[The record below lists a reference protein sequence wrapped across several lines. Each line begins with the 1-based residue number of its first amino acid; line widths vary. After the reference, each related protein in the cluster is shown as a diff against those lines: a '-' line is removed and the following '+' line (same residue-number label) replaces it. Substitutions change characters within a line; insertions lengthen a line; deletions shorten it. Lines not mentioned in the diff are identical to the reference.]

1 VNRWLDDW
9 GKNFFSALSFLTVI
23 PIGKRE
29 ISKHSLVCFPVV
41 GFLIGLILVLANYFL
56 TKFLPSSITNL
67 FLLVILVIL
76 TGGLHID
83 GFADTCDGFFAGKSQ
98 EDTLRIMDD
107 PHIGARG
114 VIALFFLLLSKFL
127 FLENIKFKYPALL
140 LMPMVSRWAMAGA
153 LVFGQP
159 AKEEG
164 LGRTFLE
171 HSPRFRLSARQVGGA
186 GRNPLDILFT
196 SIITLIVVFF
206 FQGFKGLLLILG
218 TISLVYAILKYS
230 DKKINGIT
238 GDVLGA
244 INELIELWVLCFFS
258 F

>member
-1 VNRWLDDW
+1 MIDD
-9 GKNFFSALSFLTVI
+9 FLSAVSFLTII

-29 ISKHSLVCFPVV
+29 INKGALIYFPVV
-41 GFLIGLILVLANYFL
+41 GFLIGLVLVLANHFL
-56 TKFLPSSITNL
+56 TKLLPSSAANL
-67 FLLVILVIL
+67 SILLILIVL

-83 GFADTCDGFFAGKSQ
+83 GFADTCDGFFAGKNR
-98 EDTLRIMDD
+98 EDTLKIMDD
-107 PHIGARG
+107 PHLGTKG

-127 FLENIKFKYPALL
+127 FLEKIKFKYPVLL

-159 AKEEG
+159 AKDEG

-171 HSPRFRLSARQVGGA
+171 QKNLR
-186 GRNPLDILFT
+186 DTLFT

-206 FQGFKGLLLILG
+206 FQGFKGLILILG
-218 TISLVYAILKYS
+218 TVLLVYVVLKYS
-230 DKKINGIT
+230 DKKIKGIT

-244 INELIELWVLCFFS
+244 INEFIELWVLYFFS
-258 F
+258 FYS